1 MTHETDVAIVG
12 SGPYGLSI
20 GAQLRAHGTEF
31 RIFGPPMKFW
41 RDMPEGINLKS
52 FGFATNVYVPAKGHT
67 FPEWCRAN
75 GLEDLE
81 PITMASF
88 AAYGMSMK
96 DRFVSNAEPVEV
108 KRVSLS
114 GGGRFDLVLAND
126 ESVRARRVVF
136 ATGLS
141 YLKYVPPAVASL
153 PAHFITHTA
162 DLSDYSIFRG
172 REVAVIGAGAS
183 AIEAGALVNVSGGSA
198 QILVREN
205 EAIFNVR
212 MNPHRSLYERL
223 RNPNSVV
230 GPGMKNRVLQALPL
244 ALHFVPERRRVRFIK
259 GYLGPA
265 APWWIK
271 DRVDGLVPILSRTT
285 VVTSEP
291 VGERVRLRLRTE
303 GQGERT
309 IDVDHIIAGT
319 GYVPN
324 LDRLEYLDEGF
335 RGRLRRVELGPSLSM
350 NFESSVKGAYFV
362 GPIAQFCFGPLL
374 RFVCG
379 AEYAAPALARHLAGP
394 APRVRSA
401 LRKLGVGAPSPD
413 RSPAA
418 SP

>member
-1 MTHETDVAIVG
+1 VTHETDVAIVG

-20 GAQLRAHGTEF
+20 AAQLRARGTEF

-52 FGFATNVYVPAKGHT
+52 FGFATNVYVPTRGHS

-75 GLEDLE
+75 GLEDFE

-114 GGGRFDLVLAND
+114 GGGRFDLVLASD

-141 YLKYVPPAVASL
+141 YLKYIPPAMSSL
-153 PAHFITHTA
+153 PARLVTHTG

-172 REVAVIGAGAS
+172 KEVAVIGAGAS

-205 EAIFNVR
+205 EAIFHVK
-212 MNPHRSLYERL
+212 MDPKRSLYERL
-223 RNPNSVV
+223 RSPNSVV
-230 GPGMKNRVLQALPL
+230 GPGMKNRILQALPL
-244 ALHFVPERRRVRFIK
+244 ALHFVPERRRVRFVK

-271 DRVDGLVPILSRTT
+271 DRVDGVVPILSRTT

-309 IDVDHIIAGT
+309 IDVDHVIAGT

-324 LDRLEYLDEGF
+324 LDRLEYLDEGL

-401 LRKLGVGAPSPD
+401 LRKLGVGAPAPD